1 MNQQQLY
8 RNFFELFKRW
18 PIDLTKKGRDL
29 SEHVRK
35 KFQIAFNQGEITP
48 NVDLKYWSKAYSN
61 IEILLNNDIFDKYPR
76 KKATGALGIGKEHCR
91 VVLSNSASKFLQENK
106 VK

>member
-29 SEHVRK
+29 SENVRK
-35 KFQIAFNQGEITP
+35 KFQLSFYQGEITP
-48 NVDLKYWSKAYSN
+48 NVDLKYWSKTYKE
-61 IEILLNNDIFDKYPR
+61 IETLLNNDIFDKYPR

-91 VVLSNSASKFLQENK
+91 VVLSNSALKFLQETREK
-106 VK
+106 